1 MHASNITFPTAFH
14 SYNMTD
20 CCVINRSFKIMEAV
34 VKEPCVVPHAVE
46 EVEVNNDRESRH
58 TVNDDPYSHI
68 DFSNPENIFDFSAP
82 YSSRT
87 TTSPP
92 NTPTLQMREGRR
104 LIAQPPMNMCDVLN
118 SPEYKKEAE
127 KKFPCD
133 ICGRRFA
140 RSSHMRRHQ
149 RIHSGEKPYSCH
161 ICKRPFA
168 RSDYVESHILSHR
181 RNKVHSCFVC
191 GEVYHDLARFS
202 NHCQSHSDS
211 EYLKAARI
219 KEAIKSRKL
228 NSAKKVQNAAE
239 PQILASSI
247 QQEIH
252 QPCFSQ
258 TLPDDDSEQSVICME
273 NRSILVLPAVHPLHY
288 SPLAGFTL
296 GPQTVANNQLMA
308 SFSAPMFSFR
318 THPASSFPV
327 YIHT

>member
-1 MHASNITFPTAFH
+1 M
-14 SYNMTD
+14 
-20 CCVINRSFKIMEAV
+20 MEFV
-34 VKEPCVVPHAVE
+34 VKEPCIVPDGTE
-46 EVEVNNDRESRH
+46 EIEVTKDCKSNN
-58 TVNDDPYSHI
+58 NANQDPHSHIDFSHIDFSHI

-92 NTPTLQMREGRR
+92 NTPTLQMRKARK

-149 RIHSGEKPYSCH
+149 RIHSGEKPYNCH

-168 RSDYVESHILSHR
+168 RYDYVESHILSHR

-191 GEVYHDLARFS
+191 GEVYHDLVRFS

-228 NSAKKVQNAAE
+228 TSAKKVQNATE
-239 PQILASSI
+239 PQILASSV

-258 TLPDDDSEQSVICME
+258 TLPEDDSEESIICME
-273 NRSILVLPAVHPLHY
+273 NRSILVLPAAVHPLHY
-288 SPLAGFTL
+288 SPLPCITL
-296 GPQTVANNQLMA
+296 GPQAAVSNQLMA
-308 SFSAPMFSFR
+308 SFSAPIFSFQ